1 LNIEKLKQLVYMK
14 KNYKAPMMTVVNLRM
29 QHHILVASESLS
41 GAQSVSEGTAGARGG
56 RDWDDED

>member
-1 LNIEKLKQLVYMK
+1 MK
-14 KNYKAPMMTVVNLRM
+14 NSIDMKRNYQKPVMTVVNLRL
-29 QHHILVASESLS
+29 QHHILVASENLS